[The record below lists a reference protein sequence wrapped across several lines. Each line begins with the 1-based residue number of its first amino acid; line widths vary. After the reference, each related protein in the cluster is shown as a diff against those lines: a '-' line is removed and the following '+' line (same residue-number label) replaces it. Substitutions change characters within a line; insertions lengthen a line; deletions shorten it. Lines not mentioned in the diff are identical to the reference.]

1 MQPIQPMQGV
11 GAASGS
17 PEVARLL
24 DGVYS
29 NQPFPRRLGM
39 DATSRCAKARRQS
52 QRVSYTAGSAGSSAH
67 IVVSPQRWSG
77 VTIDTVARN
86 NDKKNRLDMK
96 ERMTLALR
104 SPFDHWM
111 SSVAFH
117 VAYLAHCAS
126 PLGIR

>member
-1 MQPIQPMQGV
+1 M
-11 GAASGS
+11 
-17 PEVARLL
+17 ARLL

-29 NQPFPRRLGM
+29 NQPFPRHLGM
-39 DATSRCAKARRQS
+39 DATSGCAKARRQS

-77 VTIDTVARN
+77 VTIDTVDR
-86 NDKKNRLDMK
+86 KNRLDMK

>member
-29 NQPFPRRLGM
+29 NQPFPRRPRHGRHLPVCQG
-39 DATSRCAKARRQS
+39 ATAS